1 LYLIRVTF
9 PPSSYQSVAIMMD
22 QDTFQKIR
30 LGDQNALAEVYISN
44 RDSVINWI
52 TRKHSCSLEEA
63 KDIYQDAIVIFYN
76 NVAKGKI
83 SAINFSISSY
93 LHEVVRRQFL
103 NRLKKDSRLSRGLL
117 DTLKYPGD
125 SDTEEDQQYEQKLKV
140 VHMALQELSDA
151 CKNLIKLRY
160 FTNMSME
167 SICDQLGYKNP
178 STAKNLKYKC
188 MRILRR
194 KVNTMARLGMQI

>member
-1 LYLIRVTF
+1 
-9 PPSSYQSVAIMMD
+9 MMD

-30 LGDQNALAEVYISN
+30 LGDQSALAEVYKSN

-52 TRKHSCSLEEA
+52 THKHSCSLEEA

-103 NRLKKDSRLSRGLL
+103 NRLKKDNRMNRGLL
-117 DTLKYPGD
+117 DFTQDPD
-125 SDTEEDQQYEQKLKV
+125 ESSAEDNHLLEQKLEV
-140 VHMALQELSDA
+140 VHRAMQELSEA
-151 CKNLIKLRY
+151 CKKLIQLRY
-160 FTNMSME
+160 FTNLNME
-167 SICDQLGYKNP
+167 SICEQLGYKNP

-194 KVNTMARLGMQI
+194 EVNTMAKLGMQI

>member
-1 LYLIRVTF
+1 
-9 PPSSYQSVAIMMD
+9 MD

-30 LGDQNALAEVYISN
+30 LGDKSALAEVYKAN

-52 TRKHSCSLEEA
+52 THKHSCSLEEA

-103 NRLKKDSRLSRGLL
+103 NRLKKDSRMSRGLL
-117 DTLKYPGD
+117 DTIEYPGD
-125 SDTEEDQQYEQKLKV
+125 SNTEENQQYEQRLKV
-140 VHMALQELSDA
+140 VHMALQELSEA
-151 CKNLIKLRY
+151 CKSLIKLRY
-160 FTNMSME
+160 FSNLSME
-167 SICDQLGYKNP
+167 HICEQLGYKNP
-178 STAKNLKYKC
+178 TTTKNLKYKC

-194 KVNTMARLGMQI
+194 KVNTMTKLRMQI